1 MASKKLEAGI
11 TLSLLAG
18 MLLILISPSDKQL
31 GWVLKLIYL
40 HGALVINGLILFT
53 ATGLIGIVSLFRKSN
68 FILLLLAIEKTAIIF
83 WVAATLIG
91 NLTSQLAWGGI
102 FWDEPRFKVTIIVS
116 LISMSVYFL
125 STAIETSEIISLFG
139 IGLSLS
145 VWLLL
150 MQAGKVMHP
159 ENPFSISEP
168 SLIYFFIIITSV
180 VLLTSILTVCW
191 INKMS
196 PDPSKRHTQS

>member
-1 MASKKLEAGI
+1 MVSKKLEAGLI
-11 TLSLLAG
+11 LSLLAG
-18 MLLILISPSDKQL
+18 LLLILISPSEKQL
-31 GWVLKLIYL
+31 GWILKLIYL
-40 HGALVINGLILFT
+40 HGALVISGLILFT

-68 FILLLLAIEKTAIIF
+68 SIFLLLAIEKTAIIF

-102 FWDEPRFKVTIIVS
+102 FWGEPRLKVTIIVS

-125 STAIETSEIISLFG
+125 STAIEKSKIVSLFG

-150 MQAGKVMHP
+150 SQAGRVMHP

-168 SLIYFFIIITSV
+168 SLKSFFIIITSV
-180 VLLTSILTVCW
+180 TLLTSILTVCW
-191 INKMS
+191 LNKEKS
-196 PDPSKRHTQS
+196 